1 MFKVFGFYKFIKIK
15 SLKKNKDFLQ
25 KFLISNNIRG
35 TIIIAKE
42 GLNGTISGCVKDI
55 DKTTKK
61 LKSLFSFK
69 LFDNSNE
76 SKSKFQPFHKPKV
89 KIKKEVVPMN
99 LTINSK
105 DRNIQNHLEPKD
117 WNKLIK
123 NKDTHIID
131 TRKPFEYKVGTFKK
145 FDNSNESKSK
155 FQPFRK
161 PKVKIKKEVVPMN
174 LTLNSKDRNIQTH
187 LDPKEWN
194 KLIKNKDTHIIDT
207 RKPFEYKVGTFKKSV
222 NPNINNFRD
231 FPKYLN
237 KLKKNKPVAMFCTGG
252 IRCEKTSVYLKKK
265 GFENIFQLNGGILN
279 YLKKIKKTESL
290 WKGECF
296 VFDNRISL
304 KHELKIGTY
313 SVCSGCRMP
322 ISPKDKRSNKYE
334 EGVSCPNCHAVSYT
348 HLTLPT
354 NREV

>member
-15 SLKKNKDFLQ
+15 SLKRNKDLLQ
-25 KFLISNNIRG
+25 KFLTSNNIRG

-42 GLNGTISGCVKDI
+42 GLNGTISGGVKDI
-55 DKTTKK
+55 DKIIKK
-61 LKSLFSFK
+61 LKFLFSFK
-69 LFDNSNE
+69 KFDNSNE
-76 SKSKFQPFHKPKV
+76 SKSKFQPFHKP
-89 KIKKEVVPMN
+89 
-99 LTINSK
+99 
-105 DRNIQNHLEPKD
+105 Q
-117 WNKLIK
+117 
-123 NKDTHIID
+123 
-131 TRKPFEYKVGTFKK
+131 
-145 FDNSNESKSK
+145 
-155 FQPFRK
+155 
-161 PKVKIKKEVVPMN
+161 VKIKKEVVPMN
-174 LTLNSKDRNIQTH
+174 LTLSSKDRNIQTH

-237 KLKKNKPVAMFCTGG
+237 KLNKNKPVAMFCTGG

-313 SVCSGCRMP
+313 SMCSGCRMP

-334 EGVSCPNCHAVSYT
+334 EGVSCPNCHDK
-348 HLTLPT
+348 LTET
-354 NREV
+354 QKSRFRMRQSQVYKAKQSRKKYIFQKEFK

>member
-1 MFKVFGFYKFIKIK
+1 MFKVFGFYKFVKVK

-25 KFLISNNIRG
+25 KFLISNHIRG

-42 GLNGTISGCVKDI
+42 GLNGSISGGVKDI
-55 DKTTKK
+55 YKIIKK
-61 LKSLFSFK
+61 LKFLFSFK
-69 LFDNSNE
+69 KFDNSNE

-99 LTINSK
+99 LT
-105 DRNIQNHLEPKD
+105 
-117 WNKLIK
+117 
-123 NKDTHIID
+123 
-131 TRKPFEYKVGTFKK
+131 
-145 FDNSNESKSK
+145 
-155 FQPFRK
+155 
-161 PKVKIKKEVVPMN
+161 
-174 LTLNSKDRNIQTH
+174 LNSKDRNIKTH

-313 SVCSGCRMP
+313 SMCSGCRMP

-334 EGVSCPNCHAVSYT
+334 EGVSCPNCHDK
-348 HLTLPT
+348 LTET
-354 NREV
+354 QKSRFRMRQSQVYKAKQSRKKYIFQKEFK